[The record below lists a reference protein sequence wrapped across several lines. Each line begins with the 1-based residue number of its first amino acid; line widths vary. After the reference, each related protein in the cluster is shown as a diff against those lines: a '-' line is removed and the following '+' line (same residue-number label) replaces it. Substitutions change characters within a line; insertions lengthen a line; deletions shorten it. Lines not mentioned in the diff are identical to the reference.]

1 MKKVIKQNEFITMLA
16 ERAHFTKSDTL
27 EIYRAMVE
35 IFEESA
41 RYGIE
46 IKLKGFGRL
55 HFKPIKARRIS
66 SYTDK
71 DGNFYESKDLPP
83 ASRTLFSLAENIRY
97 ADRKGDE

>member
-1 MKKVIKQNEFITMLA
+1 MTRVITQDEFITMLSQRA
-16 ERAHFTKSDTL
+16 EFTKSDTL
-27 EIYRAMVE
+27 DLYRAMVE
-35 IFEESA
+35 VFEESA
-41 RYGIE
+41 RDGVE

-55 HFKPIKARRIS
+55 HFKPIKARHIS
-66 SYTDK
+66 SFTDK